1 MISSLPAC
9 RGDPGEYWWL
19 PWCVAT
25 GSLCCTARST
35 QFPLSLFCSTSTR
48 WPCLFSAFP
57 RVVCS
62 GSWAGWAPKYQCKYF
77 GWLELEFVFIGL
89 VLAVGIDGHRR
100 RGFGKGEILD
110 VRHIIKSI
118 HPFWYHWVNLSTN
131 TDLCWGLSS
140 EGLFH
145 LSIYI
150 KLNTTR
156 LAVNQIK

>member
-19 PWCVAT
+19 PWCVAP

-118 HPFWYHWVNLSTN
+118 HPFIHSDIIGSICPQIPICAEAYPQKGYSIY
-131 TDLCWGLSS
+131 
-140 EGLFH
+140 
-145 LSIYI
+145 LSIS
-150 KLNTTR
+150 N
-156 LAVNQIK
+156 